1 MHRQEIDWQIT
12 ALLLPP
18 TCLQLKLRFQ
28 DLNVSSSL
36 LEIVELEN
44 GEIVL
49 RYVED
54 KGEPLVTIRFSD
66 ESRSYVKQSS
76 LDIAKVMIQ
85 AGIQAA
91 SHLDVV
97 EPEDL
102 ETVIAGVGSQK
113 SYILH

>member
-1 MHRQEIDWQIT
+1 M
-12 ALLLPP
+12 
-18 TCLQLKLRFQ
+18 
-28 DLNVSSSL
+28 SSSL

-97 EPEDL
+97 EPVEDL
-102 ETVIAGVGSQK
+102 ESVIAGVANQK
-113 SYILH
+113 SHILH